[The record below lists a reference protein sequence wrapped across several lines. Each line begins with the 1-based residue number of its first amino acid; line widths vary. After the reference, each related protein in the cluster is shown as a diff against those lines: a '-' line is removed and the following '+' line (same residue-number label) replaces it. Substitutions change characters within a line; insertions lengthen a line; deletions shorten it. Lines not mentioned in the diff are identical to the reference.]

1 MADEW
6 PFREPK
12 STVVFTTK
20 RVIYRRFPVLQVV
33 HDEDGTW
40 RFLDGVPVNR
50 EDAALVSLE
59 YLVNVDPGLKELADL
74 PAGWRASRAAMGQ
87 AWENTKL

>member
-1 MADEW
+1 MSDEW
-6 PFREPK
+6 SFKEPK
-12 STVVFTTK
+12 NTIVFTTK

-40 RFLDGVPVNR
+40 RFLDGAPVDR

-59 YLVNVDPGLKELADL
+59 YLVNREPDLRDVADL
-74 PAGWRASRAAMGQ
+74 PTGWRATRAAIGQ
-87 AWENTKL
+87 PWERSTL